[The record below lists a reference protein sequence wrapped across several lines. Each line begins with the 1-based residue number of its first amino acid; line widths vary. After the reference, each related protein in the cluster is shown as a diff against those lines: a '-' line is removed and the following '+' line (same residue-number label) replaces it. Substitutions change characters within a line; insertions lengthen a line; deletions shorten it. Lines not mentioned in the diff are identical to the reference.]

1 MLQRSIK
8 AFWKLLDKVLKV
20 QLLDKVQKNDQEQSN
35 DQERSG
41 TQGRRTLL
49 PLPRTPPPEPP
60 APTTPPLKNMTGVAQ
75 NEDKIGVTGR
85 NGSPSPRV
93 YRGLGAKTKEIRTY
107 SMIFHVDIV
116 SQ

>member
-1 MLQRSIK
+1 
-8 AFWKLLDKVLKV
+8 
-20 QLLDKVQKNDQEQSN
+20 
-35 DQERSG
+35 
-41 TQGRRTLL
+41 
-49 PLPRTPPPEPP
+49 
-60 APTTPPLKNMTGVAQ
+60 MTGVAQ